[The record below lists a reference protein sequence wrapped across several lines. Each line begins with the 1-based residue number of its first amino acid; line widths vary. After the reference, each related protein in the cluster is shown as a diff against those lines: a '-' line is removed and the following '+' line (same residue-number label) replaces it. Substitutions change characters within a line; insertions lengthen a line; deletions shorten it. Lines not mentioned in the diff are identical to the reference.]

1 MFPNLSADPALNR
14 PSAPA
19 GLSVLSGDPSARSRG
34 ARRVSNAAKKSFG
47 EGEIS
52 NRPYRPA
59 LCKQPRRHNIL
70 KVAIMLWTTMT
81 RLLVTFYRH
90 RTRPGVVAVS
100 PVSTNL
106 VFPEPDDWEL
116 DRQDIINTDLVLPGS
131 KIALW
136 LEAFRRL
143 GYCVLD
149 PDDGDPRPPQSG
161 DGAARPSKGRR

>member
-1 MFPNLSADPALNR
+1 
-14 PSAPA
+14 
-19 GLSVLSGDPSARSRG
+19 
-34 ARRVSNAAKKSFG
+34 
-47 EGEIS
+47 
-52 NRPYRPA
+52 
-59 LCKQPRRHNIL
+59 
-70 KVAIMLWTTMT
+70 MLGTTMT

-131 KIALW
+131 EIATW

-149 PDDGDPRPPQSG
+149 PDNGGPHPPPSG
-161 DGAARPSKGRR
+161 DGAARPRKRRR

>member
-1 MFPNLSADPALNR
+1 MFPNPSADPAINR
-14 PSAPA
+14 PSARA
-19 GLSVLSGDPSARSRG
+19 GFSVLLGHPWPPS
-34 ARRVSNAAKKSFG
+34 ARRVSDAAKKDFG

-52 NRPYRPA
+52 NPPSGAR
-59 LCKQPRRHNIL
+59 LCKKPRRYNIL
-70 KVAIMLWTTMT
+70 KVAVMLETTMT

-116 DRQDIINTDLVLPGS
+116 DRQDIINTDRVLPGS
-131 KIALW
+131 EIATW

-149 PDDGDPRPPQSG
+149 PDDAPPRPPQSG
-161 DGAARPSKGRR
+161 DEAARPRKQRR